1 LVQSPRIV
9 HVPLPPVVTQAPVP
23 QWGQSIQPSAGAGVQ
38 TIGFTGRMT
47 SVEIPPSIACALPS
61 LVVLDITNGIGREL
75 RRADADQGI
84 AYITAGAEGL
94 VRVNERES
102 GFFTDL
108 EGLLGRLVPLDVPGR

>member
-1 LVQSPRIV
+1 
-9 HVPLPPVVTQAPVP
+9 
-23 QWGQSIQPSAGAGVQ
+23 
-38 TIGFTGRMT
+38 
-47 SVEIPPSIACALPS
+47 
-61 LVVLDITNGIGREL
+61 DITNGIGREL

-108 EGLLGRLVPLDVPGR
+108 EGLLGRLVPLDVSGRERMLSFLLGSRTGQLPFTGGRLCLGRWQRVLLFGFGEGISTEWTLTVVG